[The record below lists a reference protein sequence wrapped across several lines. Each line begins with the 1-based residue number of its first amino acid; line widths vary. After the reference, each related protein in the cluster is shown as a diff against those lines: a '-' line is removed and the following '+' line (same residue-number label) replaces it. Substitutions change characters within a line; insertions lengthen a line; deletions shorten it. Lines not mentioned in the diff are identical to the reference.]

1 MPSRRSDVMRPP
13 RSGRISMTHRFEL
26 SIIAATMLAA
36 VALGACSP
44 ASAHRVASSPTP
56 VAAVEPDTSPSPA
69 PAPSHVFVV
78 VMENRSYE
86 QALAGGY
93 TAQLAA
99 KYGVATNYHGVSHP
113 SLPNYLAMTSGSTWG
128 VTDDGYHSLPAS
140 GLGQQLTQAGIPWRA
155 YMEGMSRTCFASP
168 YPYALKHN
176 PFPYYGGKCPAEVV
190 PFSTFAA
197 DIAAPDAPRFAWISP
212 GLCNDGHD
220 CSTAVA
226 DKYLA
231 QLVPAILATA
241 AFQENGA
248 LFITWDEGYDS
259 ANHVL
264 MLVIRPGGV
273 HQESSAYHD
282 HYSLLA
288 TIEDRLG
295 VPRLGQAAR
304 ANSLRELLVSGSAS

>member
-1 MPSRRSDVMRPP
+1 MPWSRSSMPSRRSDVMRPP

-128 VTDDGYHSLPAS
+128 VTDDGYHALPAS

-190 PFSTFAA
+190 PFSS
-197 DIAAPDAPRFAWISP
+197 RLP
-212 GLCNDGHD
+212 G
-220 CSTAVA
+220 
-226 DKYLA
+226 
-231 QLVPAILATA
+231 
-241 AFQENGA
+241 ERRA
-248 LFITWDEGYDS
+248 LH
-259 ANHVL
+259 HVGRGL
-264 MLVIRPGGV
+264 
-273 HQESSAYHD
+273 
-282 HYSLLA
+282 
-288 TIEDRLG
+288 
-295 VPRLGQAAR
+295 
-304 ANSLRELLVSGSAS
+304 

>member
-44 ASAHRVASSPTP
+44 STAHRVAASPTP
-56 VAAVEPDTSPSPA
+56 VAAVEPDASPSPA

-190 PFSTFAA
+190 PFSSFAA
-197 DIAAPDAPRFAWISP
+197 DMAAPDAPRFAWISP

-226 DKYLA
+226 DKYLS

-259 ANHVL
+259 VNHVL

-304 ANSLRELLVSGSAS
+304 ARSLRELLVSGSAS

>member
-1 MPSRRSDVMRPP
+1 MSIRHTSEANLIALPMLAVVALAACDS
-13 RSGRISMTHRFEL
+13 SGARYVST
-26 SIIAATMLAA
+26 SPTPLAA
-36 VALGACSP
+36 VQP
-44 ASAHRVASSPTP
+44 A
-56 VAAVEPDTSPSPA
+56 ESPSPT

-128 VTDDGYHSLPAS
+128 IADDGYHVLPAA
-140 GLGQQLTQAGIPWRA
+140 GLGQQLTQAGITWRA
-155 YMEGMSRTCFASP
+155 YMEGMSGTCFSSP

-176 PFPYYGGKCPAEVV
+176 PFPYYGGKCPPEVV
-190 PFSTFAA
+190 PVTSFAA
-197 DIAAPDAPRFAWISP
+197 DMAGADPPRFVWISP

-226 DKYLA
+226 DRYLS
-231 QLVPAILATA
+231 QLVPAIMATA
-241 AFQENGA
+241 AWQENGV

-295 VPRLGQAAR
+295 VPRLGQAAK
-304 ANSLRELLVSGSAS
+304 ASSLRELLVSGSAS

>member
-44 ASAHRVASSPTP
+44 STAHRVASSPTP

-128 VTDDGYHSLPAS
+128 VTDDGYHALPAS

-155 YMEGMSRTCFASP
+155 YMEGMSRTCFSSP

-273 HQESSAYHD
+273 PQESSAYHD

>member
-1 MPSRRSDVMRPP
+1 MPWSRSSMPSRRSDVMRPP

-44 ASAHRVASSPTP
+44 ASAHRVASSPPP

-140 GLGQQLTQAGIPWRA
+140 GLGQQLGVVAEVHCISRRSSIVDVVTSSSRSSSTVTPRPGPVGTPSRPPCRTK
-155 YMEGMSRTCFASP
+155 GSVTMSR
-168 YPYALKHN
+168 
-176 PFPYYGGKCPAEVV
+176 
-190 PFSTFAA
+190 
-197 DIAAPDAPRFAWISP
+197 W
-212 GLCNDGHD
+212 
-220 CSTAVA
+220 
-226 DKYLA
+226 
-231 QLVPAILATA
+231 
-241 AFQENGA
+241 
-248 LFITWDEGYDS
+248 
-259 ANHVL
+259 
-264 MLVIRPGGV
+264 
-273 HQESSAYHD
+273 
-282 HYSLLA
+282 
-288 TIEDRLG
+288 
-295 VPRLGQAAR
+295 
-304 ANSLRELLVSGSAS
+304 

>member
-1 MPSRRSDVMRPP
+1 MRPP
-13 RSGRISMTHRFEL
+13 RSGRMSIRHTFEANL
-26 SIIAATMLAA
+26 IALTMLAI
-36 VALGACSP
+36 VAGAACGTGAGRNSI
-44 ASAHRVASSPTP
+44 SSPTP
-56 VAAVEPDTSPSPA
+56 VAAVQPVASPSSR
-69 PAPSHVFVV
+69 PAPSQVFVV

-99 KYGVATNYHGVSHP
+99 KYGVASNYHGVSHP

-128 VTDDGYHSLPAS
+128 VTDDGYHALPAA

-155 YMEGMSRTCFASP
+155 YMEGMSRTCFTSP
-168 YPYALKHN
+168 YPYALKHD
-176 PFPYYGGKCPAEVV
+176 PFPYYGGKCPAEVA
-190 PFSTFAA
+190 PFGSFAA
-197 DIAAPDAPRFAWISP
+197 DMAGANAPRFVWISP

-226 DKYLA
+226 DRYLS
-231 QLVPAILATA
+231 QLVPAIMATA
-241 AFQENGA
+241 AWQDNGV

-288 TIEDRLG
+288 TAEDRLG
-295 VPRLGQAAR
+295 VPRLGQAAK
-304 ANSLRELLVSGSAS
+304 ASSLRELLVSGSAS

>member
-1 MPSRRSDVMRPP
+1 MLAIVAVAACGPSGARRASPAP
-13 RSGRISMTHRFEL
+13 TP
-26 SIIAATMLAA
+26 LAA
-36 VALGACSP
+36 VQ
-44 ASAHRVASSPTP
+44 
-56 VAAVEPDTSPSPA
+56 PDESPSPTKAA
-69 PAPSHVFVV
+69 PHVFVV

-128 VTDDGYHSLPAS
+128 IADDGYHTLPAS

-155 YMEGMSRTCFASP
+155 YMEGMTRTCFSSP
-168 YPYALKHN
+168 YPYALKHD
-176 PFPYYGGKCPAEVV
+176 PFPFYGGKCPSEVV
-190 PFSTFAA
+190 PFSSFATDMA
-197 DIAAPDAPRFAWISP
+197 GATEPEFVWVSP

-226 DKYLA
+226 DRYLS
-231 QLVPAILATA
+231 QLVPEIMSTTA
-241 AFQENGA
+241 WQENGV

-259 ANHVL
+259 TNHVL
-264 MLVIRPGGV
+264 MLVIRPGGA

-282 HYSLLA
+282 HFSLLA

-295 VPRLGQAAR
+295 VPRLGQAAK
-304 ANSLRELLVSGSAS
+304 ATSLRELLVSGSAS